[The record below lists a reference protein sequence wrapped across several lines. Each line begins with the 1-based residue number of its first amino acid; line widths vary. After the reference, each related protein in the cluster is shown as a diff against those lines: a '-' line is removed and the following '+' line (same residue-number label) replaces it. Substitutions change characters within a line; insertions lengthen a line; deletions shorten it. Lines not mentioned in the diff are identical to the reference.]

1 MVSFLCSTRD
11 THHFLPR
18 VRKFVRMAHST
29 QERALVLVP
38 GLLADT
44 VKECGNRARCGGGA
58 QIALVSS
65 ECPTCPLSIQQ
76 PENSVSLGLLDLRSQ
91 QLHFPQG

>member
-1 MVSFLCSTRD
+1 MVSFLCSVRD
-11 THHFLPR
+11 THHFLPG
-18 VRKFVRMAHST
+18 VDKFVRMAHRT

-38 GLLADT
+38 SLLADT
-44 VKECGNRARCGGGA
+44 VKECGNRARCGGRGT
-58 QIALVSS
+58 